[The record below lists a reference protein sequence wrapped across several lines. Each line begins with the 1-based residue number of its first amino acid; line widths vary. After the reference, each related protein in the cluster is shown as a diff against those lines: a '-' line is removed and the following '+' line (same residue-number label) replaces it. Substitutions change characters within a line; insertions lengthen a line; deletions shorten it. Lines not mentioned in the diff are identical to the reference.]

1 MLRPTLVSGL
11 LILCLMA
18 PCGNMAM
25 AGDPVVDPA
34 ALAGLELRFKGADQE
49 KEKLYLG
56 VGSAANL
63 SVAQIKAD
71 RLIIAVLNTYCTI
84 CQEDAAVL
92 NLMYKIIEGTP
103 SLQGRTKLVGIAA
116 GNTEA
121 EVERFRKEFRVPFP
135 LFADTNFSIERA
147 VPKDLRTPM
156 FITVSNVEGKSL
168 EVVKSRFGSIENVE
182 EFLGQVPRR
191 AMLDGGPSQLHNN

>member
-1 MLRPTLVSGL
+1 MLRPTFVSSF

-18 PCGNMAM
+18 PCGTKAM
-25 AGDPVVDPA
+25 AGDPIVDPA
-34 ALAGLELRFKGADQE
+34 ALATLELRFKGNE
-49 KEKLYLG
+49 HERVYLG
-56 VGSAANL
+56 VGSAGNL
-63 SVAQIKAD
+63 AVAQIKAD
-71 RLIIAVLNTYCTI
+71 RLIIAVFNTFCTI

-92 NLMYKIIEGTP
+92 NLMYKMIEGTP
-103 SLQGRTKLVGIAA
+103 SLKGRTKLVGIAA

-121 EVERFRKEFRVPFP
+121 EVEQFREEFQVPFP
-135 LFADTNFSIERA
+135 LFADTKFAIERA

-182 EFLGQVPRR
+182 DFLGQPLKR
-191 AMLDGGPSQLHNN
+191 AMLDGGPSQLQKN